1 MNVKKKRMSF
11 LLMAIVIAVLLPS
24 GALETTVYA
33 ESLGLTPISSWRYA
47 THRASS
53 GKQVDKVYQLAK
65 AKASSSVAAR
75 LHDVMYDATYRP
87 AVNGGSKWRSGWI
100 TSVYDKGLDTTV
112 TFSGS
117 QGCFSYAN
125 YISKYVRGS
134 TGQRRLI
141 PQDKPSAE
149 DIRLF
154 LEANADP
161 GEHFHFFNTVYG
173 REHSFIYLASDKEG
187 FYVLSS
193 SAGANVEVFYC
204 TYKKFLNV
212 LRYDNGPPVVLYDT
226 NGSSSGAGLGASS
239 RSTQVSYSDPAKCK
253 VLYQRVLRPSGST
266 RGSDVTYMQ
275 CCLKY
280 LGYSITVDGC
290 YGNGTAAVVKKFQ
303 SDHGVKPVDGICGLV
318 TWNAIEK
325 AVAQKKNPSRT
336 PVLTASAT
344 SVAPAAP
351 AAPTVSSVSVKQ
363 VPDREVYTVGETFN
377 AAGLRLKVTYSDGT
391 SENVTSG
398 FTCSPSGQFSRAG
411 QQKIVVTYGGK
422 STGFYVNVMKAVS
435 SVLVKSKPSKT
446 TYTVGETFNTKGL
459 TLKVTYSDGT
469 SENVTSGFTCSP
481 SGQFSKA
488 GQQKIVVTYGG
499 QSTGFFVNVVKEVAS
514 VSIKTKPSKTAYT
527 VGEALNTKGLT
538 LKVTYSDG
546 TSENVTSGF
555 TCSPSGQFSK
565 AGQQKIVVTYGGQST
580 GFFVT
585 VDKKLSSVAI
595 RKKPAKLTYTVGE
608 SFDASG
614 MTLVLTYSDGS
625 TKTVTGG
632 YTCSPSGQFSKAG
645 EQKIVVSY
653 GGQSTGFYVTV
664 EKALSSVTIRK
675 KPSKLTYAVGESF
688 DASGMILTLHYNDGS
703 TEDVS
708 SGFTCSSTSLSTPG
722 QQKIVVSFH
731 GKSTGFYV
739 DVE

>member
-1 MNVKKKRMSF
+1 MNVKKKGISF

-173 REHSFIYLASDKEG
+173 KEHSFIYLASDKEG

-204 TYKKFLNV
+204 TYKKFLSV

-226 NGSSSGAGLGASS
+226 NGSSSGSGLEISS
-239 RSTQVSYSDPAKCK
+239 RSTQVSYSDPDKCK

-318 TWNAIEK
+318 TWNAIER

-344 SVAPAAP
+344 SVAP

-377 AAGLRLKVTYSDGT
+377 AAGLRLKVTYSNGT
-391 SENVTSG
+391 TKEVTSG
-398 FTCSPSGQFSRAG
+398 FTCSPSGQLSKVG

-435 SVLVKSKPSKT
+435 SVSVKSKPSKT
-446 TYTVGETFNTKGL
+446 T
-459 TLKVTYSDGT
+459 
-469 SENVTSGFTCSP
+469 
-481 SGQFSKA
+481 
-488 GQQKIVVTYGG
+488 
-499 QSTGFFVNVVKEVAS
+499 
-514 VSIKTKPSKTAYT
+514 YT

-625 TKTVTGG
+625 TKTVTGS